1 MSYGI
6 FVGRPV
12 GFSLECP
19 DIGSDMGLLGF
30 DVGFHNGQIHAIRK
44 LIKRADEYTA
54 NGLKEL
60 LAQLGAPI
68 KIDFC
73 HWARDRI
80 PAARNSLVE
89 EARRRGMTHLLM
101 LDPDMAL
108 NAYQKMQPSPWFPA
122 FWRFAL
128 ENPGC
133 VLAAPYCGRG
143 NEDPP
148 VQVWRGGTSEAAR
161 QRVSW
166 DEAARATGWE
176 QVSAVGT
183 GLMLIDMA
191 VFDRILRPYF
201 MDRYYDGNYTRLDY
215 TPDIWFCERC
225 ADAGIPVWVNWDC
238 WVGHWQN
245 QMVPCPRSG
254 TTRNRPM
261 DEGRLYHQDDGEG
274 CLRPAGPA
282 IANPHLFD
290 PEIAS
295 GSCEGAF
302 AHCGPDAPIICGRGG
317 VSRGMAD
324 VSECDEDRGRC
335 A

>member
-12 GFSLECP
+12 GFALECP

-30 DVGFHNGQIHAIRK
+30 DIGFHNGQIHAIRK
-44 LIKRADEYTA
+44 LIPQADEYTA
-54 NGLKEL
+54 NGLRNL
-60 LAQLGAPI
+60 LAQLGAPL

-73 HWARDRI
+73 HRARDRI

-89 EARRRGMTHLLM
+89 EARNRCMTHLLM
-101 LDPDMAL
+101 LDPDVAV
-108 NAYQKMQPSPWFPA
+108 NAYLGRQPWAKPWFPA
-122 FWRFAL
+122 FWQFAL

-148 VQVWRGGTSEAAR
+148 VQVWRGGTSEATR

-166 DEAARATGWE
+166 NDAEQRTGWE
-176 QVSAVGT
+176 RVSAVGT

-191 VFDRILRPYF
+191 VFDRIQPPYF
-201 MDRYYDGNYTRLDY
+201 MDHYFDGTYSRLDY

-225 ADAGIPVWVNWDC
+225 ADAGVPVWVNWDC

-245 QMVPCPRSG
+245 QLVPCPRTG
-254 TTRNRPM
+254 KHRPA
-261 DEGRLYHQDDGEG
+261 EGNGR
-274 CLRPAGPA
+274 LRPASAAGPD
-282 IANPHLFD
+282 PDLFD
-290 PEIAS
+290 AEVAP
-295 GSCEGAF
+295 GGCEGVVAD
-302 AHCGPDAPIICGRGG
+302 CGADASLVCGVGG
-317 VSRGMAD
+317 EPRPMEC
-324 VSECDEDRGRC
+324 VSERDEDRGRSD
-335 A
+335 